1 MRGHGTGLSL
11 DAGLAQTLSPQLGA
25 SDPTLQPRLCRIL
38 TGPPVLCPPGPQA
51 SGRPGYPSPA
61 LPTPG
66 LCSCSRQPPG
76 TALPA
81 PLRTGGV
88 SSVCGEH

>member
-38 TGPPVLCPPGPQA
+38 TGPPVLCPPGPRLQA
-51 SGRPGYPSPA
+51 GLGTPPQPFLLQVSAPA
-61 LPTPG
+61 AG
-66 LCSCSRQPPG
+66 SRLGQPCR
-76 TALPA
+76 L
-81 PLRTGGV
+81 LSEQEV
-88 SSVCGEH
+88 